1 MFPASLSQQEPPNEG
16 RERCNSFVSNYQ
28 TLRETFEEHSFRIT
42 LTVDPENG
50 SDNASCLNGSHS
62 CRSITYALYGYRPNN
77 TSNPSLR
84 VELHDIKVIL
94 LPGNHTLPAVARI
107 VNSSFVYIHGVD
119 ASTTIVRCAK
129 FPNAD
134 LPCVFDNLE
143 IMNSNFTFIRDLT
156 ITQCGPI
163 PVGLFLS
170 RNRNTIVEKCIFT
183 GNGASGILS
192 FFSDTLY
199 LVDNLYFNTESIR
212 YPDEFLNHSCSNIV
226 FTSIFNFTS
235 SAAGGLGII
244 TDPDTK
250 EILIL
255 RNNIT
260 NNSAVPPIESANIPD
275 SFKPYGRGGGLSIL
289 VMGSVDCHIC
299 VKDSVVRG
307 NRAQLAAGGISF
319 TLSGNAINNSLIID
333 NSTVASNTCENREC
347 IGGGIHV
354 TDEGQGPSTSS
365 NTLYMYDSTIE
376 YNVAKGGT
384 GGGLV
389 GVILSDRSRYIL
401 SNCTFRGNVATH
413 DGSGIV
419 LLSVTGIANKGND
432 FSCWNW

>member
-1 MFPASLSQQEPPNEG
+1 MFPASLSQQEPPTEG
-16 RERCNSFVSNYQ
+16 KDRCNSFVSNYQ
-28 TLRETFEEHSFRIT
+28 KLRKTFEEHSFRLT

-50 SDNASCLNGSHS
+50 SDNASCLNGSHP
-62 CRSITYALYGYRPNN
+62 CESITYALYGYDPAN
-77 TSNPSLR
+77 TSSSSLQMK
-84 VELHDIKVIL
+84 LHDIEVIL
-94 LPGNHTLPAVARI
+94 LPGEHRLPAVARI
-107 VNSSFVYIHGVD
+107 VNSSFVYIHGED
-119 ASTTIVRCAK
+119 ASTTIVRCTN

-143 IMNSNFTFIRDLT
+143 VSDSNNTWIRDLT
-156 ITQCGPI
+156 ITECGPI
-163 PVGLFLS
+163 SVGLFLS
-170 RNRNTIVEKCIFT
+170 HNRDIIVENCIFT

-192 FFSDTLY
+192 FFSDNLY

-212 YPDEFLNHSCSNIV
+212 LPDEFLNQSCLNID

-244 TDPDTK
+244 TDSDTR

-260 NNSAVPPIESANIPD
+260 NNSATPPIESTNIPD
-275 SFKPYGRGGGLSIL
+275 TFKPYGRGGGLSIL
-289 VMGSVDCHIC
+289 VMGSVDCHVC
-299 VKDSVVRG
+299 VKDSMVAG

-319 TLSGNAINNSLIID
+319 TLSGNAVNNSLVVD
-333 NSTVASNTCENREC
+333 NSTIANNTCENKEC
-347 IGGGIHV
+347 IGGGIHF
-354 TDEGQGPSTSS
+354 TDEGHGPSSSS

-389 GVILSDRSRYIL
+389 GVILSDRSQYTL

-419 LLSVTGIANKGND
+419 LLSVTGIANEGNN
-432 FSCWNW
+432 FSCWDW

>member
-28 TLRETFEEHSFRIT
+28 KLRETFEEHSFRIT

-50 SDNASCLNGSHS
+50 SDNESCLNGSHS
-62 CRSITYALYGYRPNN
+62 CRSITYALYGYHPDN
-77 TSNPSLR
+77 TSNPSLQ

-94 LPGNHTLPAVARI
+94 LPGNHRLNSGIRI
-107 VNSSFVYIHGVD
+107 VKSSFVYIHGVD
-119 ASTTIVRCAK
+119 ASTTIVRCAS

-134 LPCVFDNLE
+134 LSCVFDNLE
-143 IMNSNFTFIRDLT
+143 IRNSNNTFIRDLT
-156 ITQCGPI
+156 ITQCGPV

-170 RNRNTIVEKCIFT
+170 RNRNIIVESCIFT
-183 GNGASGILS
+183 GNGASGI
-192 FFSDTLY
+192 FSLFSNNLY

-212 YPDEFLNHSCSNIV
+212 LPDRLLDRSCSNLV
-226 FTSIFNFTS
+226 LTSIFKFTS
-235 SAAGGLGII
+235 AGGIGILSNSN
-244 TDPDTK
+244 TR

-260 NNSAVPPIESANIPD
+260 NNSATPPIATLNNPD

-289 VMGSVDCHIC
+289 VRGSVGCHIC

-319 TLSGNAINNSLIID
+319 ALSGNAINNSFIID
-333 NSTVASNTCENREC
+333 NSTVANNTCENREC

-354 TDEGQGPSTSS
+354 TDEGQGPSSSS

-432 FSCWNW
+432 FSCWDW